1 MAEQHKPPGLD
12 EMVRDLLERYLPD
25 DAPAGTMA
33 GPGLMVR
40 LDDLALRTAQP
51 KAAGGHAPPASRPPT
66 SLDAVHWSVRIKT
79 EARIFD
85 QALRGSARMQPW
97 QRAMKAIP
105 PNAEAS
111 GRVREATSLV
121 GTWHSTCR
129 TVLGLQLPAVY
140 FEGVACLV
148 CGERM
153 IHGRAEQRPRAWCTN
168 PGCRDEATGRPARY
182 EGTRLYLLTTNVSGG
197 VR

>member
-1 MAEQHKPPGLD
+1 MPEQRKPPSLA
-12 EMVRDLLERYLPD
+12 EMVRDLLERFLPED
-25 DAPAGTMA
+25 TPAGSVA
-33 GPGLMVR
+33 GPGLMAR

-51 KAAGGHAPPASRPPT
+51 RQAGGHAPPASRPPT

-85 QALRGSARMQPW
+85 QQLRRSVRTQSW

-105 PNAEAS
+105 PNAEAAD
-111 GRVREATSLV
+111 RVREATSLV

-168 PGCRDEATGRPARY
+168 PVCRDEATGRPARY
-182 EGTRLYLLTTNVSGG
+182 EGTRLYLLTTNVGG
-197 VR
+197 GGR